1 MTRPLR
7 IEFPG
12 ALYHVTGRGDRLN
25 SIYRDVTDRYVW
37 LEVLDLVCKRF
48 HFVIHAYCQMT
59 NHYHLLVET
68 VEGNLAQGMRQ
79 LNGIYSQRLNRR
91 HGLAGHVFQGRYHAV
106 LVQKEAHLLELS
118 RYLVLNPVRAGMVE
132 TADDW
137 YWSSYRFMLSAAGK
151 PAWLDA
157 GWLLGQFAASPV
169 EAVEAYRL
177 FVAAGAE
184 MKSPLL
190 RIKYQLILG
199 DDGFASQHRGHEE
212 PAGFVA
218 ISKTQRRIAA
228 LTLPQ
233 YQASFADRDEAMAK
247 AYFSTA
253 FTMAQIGAHFGV
265 SPKTVSRAVKRHEG
279 PPRG

>member
-37 LEVLDLVCKRF
+37 LEVLDLVCTRF

-91 HGLAGHVFQGRYHAV
+91 HDLVGHVFQGRYHAV
-106 LVQKEAHLLELS
+106 LVQKEAHLLELA
-118 RYLVLNPVRAGMVE
+118 RYLVLNPVRARMAE
-132 TADDW
+132 TADEW
-137 YWSSYRFMLSAAGK
+137 HWSSYHFMLDATGK
-151 PAWLDA
+151 PAWLNA
-157 GWLLGQFAASPV
+157 EWLLGQFGVSSV
-169 EAVEAYRL
+169 QAVEAYRQ
-177 FVAAGAE
+177 FVAAGSE
-184 MKSPLL
+184 IESPLA
-190 RIKYQLILG
+190 RIQYQLVLG

-218 ISKTQRRIAA
+218 ISRTQRRIAA

-233 YQASFADRDEAMAK
+233 YQASIADRDEAMAK

-253 FTMAQIGAHFGV
+253 FTMAEIGTHFGV
-265 SPKTVSRAVKRHEG
+265 SPKTVSRAVKRHECA
-279 PPRG
+279 PRG

>member
-91 HGLAGHVFQGRYHAV
+91 HGLVGHVFQGRYHAV
-106 LVQKEAHLLELS
+106 LVQKEAHLLELA

-132 TADDW
+132 AADDW
-137 YWSSYRFMLSAAGK
+137 HWSSHRFMLDTAGK
-151 PAWLDA
+151 PAWLDSE
-157 GWLLGQFAASPV
+157 WLLGQFGVSPLD
-169 EAVEAYRL
+169 AVAAYRL
-177 FVAAGAE
+177 FVAAGTE
-184 MKSPLL
+184 MESPLL
-190 RIKYQLILG
+190 RMQYQLLLG
-199 DDGFASQHRGHEE
+199 DDGFVSQHRGHEE
-212 PAGFVA
+212 PAGLVA

-233 YQASFADRDEAMAK
+233 YQASFSDRDEAMAT
-247 AYFSTA
+247 AYCSTA
-253 FTMAQIGAHFGV
+253 FTMAEIGAYFGV
-265 SPKTVSRAVKRHEG
+265 SPKTVSRAVKRHERA
-279 PPRG
+279 PHS